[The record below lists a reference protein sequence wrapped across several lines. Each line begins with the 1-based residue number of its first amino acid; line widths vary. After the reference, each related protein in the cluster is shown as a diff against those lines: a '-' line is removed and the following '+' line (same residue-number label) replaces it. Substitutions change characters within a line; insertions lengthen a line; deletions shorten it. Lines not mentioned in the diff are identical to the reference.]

1 MKGKLIVLQCKMEL
15 LRILRNPYFI
25 FWSLA
30 MPIMFYFIFTRVV
43 NTGTPDP
50 VLWQA
55 HYLISMTT
63 FSVMGSAIM
72 SLGIRL
78 VQERT
83 LGWSVYMR
91 VTPLPESIYF
101 FGKMFGQS
109 VMHLMSIIVIF
120 TAGYLIN
127 GVQLPAGQWIASGLW
142 IMLAS
147 LPFMAVGTLVGS
159 MKRVDTASGVSNGAY
174 LVLALM
180 GGMWMPMEILPSFL
194 QAIGKWLPSYH
205 FASGGW
211 EIIRGNMPKLKSVI
225 LLAGYLALF
234 MVIST
239 YIRKKQQ
246 ATLG

>member
-1 MKGKLIVLQCKMEL
+1 MTGRLIILQCKMEL
-15 LRILRNPYFI
+15 LRIARNPYFI

-30 MPIMFYFIFTRVV
+30 MPILFYFIFTRVV
-43 NTGTPDP
+43 NTGAPDAG
-50 VLWQA
+50 LWQA

-72 SLGIRL
+72 SMGIRL
-78 VQERT
+78 VQEHT

-91 VTPLPESIYF
+91 VTPLPGGVYF

-109 VMHLMSIIVIF
+109 VMHLLSIIVIF
-120 TAGYLIN
+120 IAGYLIN
-127 GVQLPAGQWIASGLW
+127 GIQMPAWQWITSGLW

-147 LPFMAVGTLVGS
+147 IPFLAIGTLVGA
-159 MKRVDTASGVSNGAY
+159 MKRVETASGVSNGIY
-174 LVLALM
+174 LALAIT
-180 GGMWMPMEILPSFL
+180 GGMWMPMEILPNFL

-211 EIIRGNMPKLKSVI
+211 EIIRGNMPELKSVV
-225 LLAGYLALF
+225 LLAGYLVLF

-246 ATLG
+246 AA